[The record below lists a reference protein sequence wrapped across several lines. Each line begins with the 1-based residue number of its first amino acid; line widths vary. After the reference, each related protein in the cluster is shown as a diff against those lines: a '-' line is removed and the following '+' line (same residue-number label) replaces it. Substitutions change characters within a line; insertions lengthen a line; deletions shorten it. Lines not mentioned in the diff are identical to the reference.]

1 MIIRIVLLIAI
12 GYAGFR
18 LLKSWVVK
26 HITMSGMTGNSPS
39 QGSVDDILIQDPVC
53 KVYFSKK
60 TGVHLYSNGKDL
72 YFCSDACRQK
82 YISENK
88 PS

>member
-1 MIIRIVLLIAI
+1 MIRILVLIAV
-12 GYAGFR
+12 GYVGFR
-18 LLKSWVVK
+18 IFKSWIIK
-26 HITMSGMTGNSPS
+26 HITMSGITGEPPPKS
-39 QGSVDDILIQDPVC
+39 GMDDILVQDPVC
-53 KVYFSKK
+53 KVFFSKQ

-72 YFCSDACRQK
+72 YFCGDACRQR